1 MNASV
6 SGDARGMESEAS
18 LLVLRHGQSLWNA
31 RAKWQGSA
39 DIDLSDLGR
48 DQARRA
54 AIALVDAD
62 IRFGAVVSSQLSRAA
77 ETARIIAAHLDLD
90 TPRIDDRWR
99 EAHAGEWQGLT
110 PDEIRRDWPGYL
122 DDHRRP
128 PSFEPVEQVVAR
140 ATETAL
146 ELLRAAIGSAPT
158 LVVSHSG
165 VIRALRRHQGLP
177 ADRVP
182 NLGGTWIH
190 LVNGEVSVGD
200 DFDPHAAPESSGF
213 DEDAG
218 DEPTRVG

>member
-1 MNASV
+1 MSRVKEAIEEAIEESYL
-6 SGDARGMESEAS
+6 RG
-18 LLVLRHGQSLWNA
+18 
-31 RAKWQGSA
+31 
-39 DIDLSDLGR
+39 LSDEEIRSDFKRFIDTCFSVLKSNVKDRESISALTEELAADAQKAYDEREQELGDELMR
-48 DQARRA
+48 YLERTILLQ
-54 AIALVDAD
+54 V
-62 IRFGAVVSSQLSRAA
+62 
-77 ETARIIAAHLDLD
+77 
-90 TPRIDDRWR
+90 IDNRWR

-128 PSFEPVEQVVAR
+128 PGFEPVEQVVAR
-140 ATETAL
+140 TTETAL

>member
-77 ETARIIAAHLDLD
+77 ETARIIAAHLDLA

-122 DDHRRP
+122 DEHRRP
-128 PSFEPVEQVVAR
+128 PGFEPVEQVVAR